1 MIGMKRSPCSFF
13 VVACSD
19 IIASPPNPLH
29 AFHHVKPGHLRLSVI
44 KNPSQRIATSCLNQ
58 SIKLYVSCG
67 FRPATAAIRVN
78 GCSGR
83 SVLHFQGA
91 HQLPWCT
98 HTFLHSC
105 GHQCLHLRYNSTIM
119 RSWMAK
125 RFYEV
130 PLCPAGFPATT
141 TPGGCCRRGAAAA
154 ASGQTR
160 LRCAAARSGWTLGTS
175 WILQTMFGWSTTPRA
190 SPAGFTWTPVK
201 LPTTNRCCMR
211 FEPLLWLTECFK
223 RHRLKHR
230 SGSLGRNMFGWST
243 ILRAWPAGFTWT
255 PVKLHTTSRCSTRFE
270 PFLLAKDRLTG
281 IDVIRIRNFG
291 PEHALC
297 REFVE
302 FVLVMFRN
310 MSGWKHKHPCEAVHD
325 SVK

>member
-1 MIGMKRSPCSFF
+1 MKRSPCSFF

-29 AFHHVKPGHLRLSVI
+29 AFHHVKPGHSRLSVK

-201 LPTTNRCCMR
+201 LPTT
-211 FEPLLWLTECFK
+211 
-223 RHRLKHR
+223 
-230 SGSLGRNMFGWST
+230 
-243 ILRAWPAGFTWT
+243 
-255 PVKLHTTSRCSTRFE
+255 SRCSTRFE